1 MPRTPRI
8 ELEGATFHIAARGN
22 RGEPL
27 FSDREDSLK
36 FLSIFETICS
46 DHDWDC
52 FAYVLMPDT
61 FQLTLRTNTASLS
74 KGMQRL
80 NGRYAGWV
88 NRRRE
93 TSGHLLGGRY
103 RAVLVDAETWLL
115 PLVRLS
121 ALAPVRAGLAERAE
135 QWLWSSW
142 RYFAEDVA
150 KDGARVGARDGVRD
164 SIRGLP
170 PFLAKEEVLAL
181 AGRTDLTAF
190 VASGQTEDRHDVRA
204 LESLMRH
211 NQVVGSRE
219 FAKAAQFR
227 LDFAEE
233 LTSTEPHPI
242 AWFRQT
248 LKPSD
253 RAMAAAWIK
262 GGYRQKD
269 IAAAFDTHVST
280 VSRAGAKY
288 GAEFAA

>member
-1 MPRTPRI
+1 MPRSPRL
-8 ELEGATFHIAARGN
+8 ELEGATFHIAARSN

-36 FLSIFETICS
+36 FLSIFETICC

-52 FAYVLMPDT
+52 FAYVLMPDA
-61 FQLTLRTNTASLS
+61 FQLTLRTNTASLA

-88 NRRRE
+88 NRRRG

-103 RAVLVDAETWLL
+103 RAVLVDAEAWVL

-142 RYFAEDVA
+142 RYFADDVA
-150 KDGARVGARDGVRD
+150 RSGVRDGARD
-164 SIRGLP
+164 SIRDLP
-170 PFLAKEEVLAL
+170 PFLAREEVLAL
-181 AGRTDLTAF
+181 AGGTDLTAF
-190 VASGQTEDRHDVRA
+190 VARGQAQDRHDVQA

-211 NQVVGSRE
+211 NQVVGSRQ
-219 FAKAAQFR
+219 FAKAAQDR
-227 LDFAEE
+227 LGLAEE
-233 LTSTEPHPI
+233 LTSTEPYPI
-242 AWFRQT
+242 AWFRAA

-288 GAEFAA
+288 GAEFAV